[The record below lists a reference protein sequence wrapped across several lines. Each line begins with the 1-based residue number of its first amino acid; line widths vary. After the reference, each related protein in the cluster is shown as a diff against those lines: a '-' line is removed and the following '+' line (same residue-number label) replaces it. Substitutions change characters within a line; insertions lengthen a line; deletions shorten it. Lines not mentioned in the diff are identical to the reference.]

1 MTELIDAKLKRK
13 FIYFPKDRSNQKDS
27 LPSFEPEFRK
37 FPHLMSQE
45 RIDERKQ
52 MIKEFTRSVLAEK
65 KLEFEKQGD
74 TYFTDKIKDEL
85 KGWGAF
91 AYDLLY
97 INKNSR
103 L

>member
-1 MTELIDAKLKRK
+1 
-13 FIYFPKDRSNQKDS
+13 
-27 LPSFEPEFRK
+27 
-37 FPHLMSQE
+37 MSQE

-85 KGWGAF
+85 KGWCAF